1 MFDRLCIIG
10 VGLMGG
16 SIARAARLQG
26 LSKSIV
32 GYGRQQ
38 DQQNLETAK
47 RLGVIDD
54 YYLQIEPAVRGADCV
69 VIATPVASIE
79 SIFALLKP
87 VWSKQTIY
95 TDVGSTKGSVVAA
108 AQQVFG
114 AVPDNFVP
122 AHPIAGAEQSG
133 VEAAVDDLFVN
144 KRLIITPLSHTR
156 TESWHQVQ
164 RFWERCGSV
173 VSVMDVQHHDAVLAA
188 TSHLPHVLAF
198 ALVDM
203 LGHKDEQSEIFNYA
217 AGGFRDFTRIASSDP
232 TMWRDICLANKNEI
246 MPLLQQTREQLDK
259 IQRLLEHDDSR
270 QLFAI
275 FAYANTARQRFLNQ
289 FEGNMSKSITFQV
302 QPGGLLQGEARVPG
316 DKSMSHRSIM
326 LGSLADG
333 VTHVKG
339 FLEAEDALATL
350 QAFRDM
356 GVEIEGPVDGCL
368 TIHGVGKHGLKA
380 PKNELYLG
388 NSGTSMRLLSGLLA
402 GQSFNSVLTGDK
414 SLSGRPMKRVTEP
427 LAAMGAD
434 IKATE
439 KGTAPLYITGKAG
452 QLQVID
458 YVMPMAS
465 AQVKSCLLLAGMYAD
480 GETSVTEP
488 APTRDHTERMLSG
501 FSYPVK
507 KEGSKVT
514 ITAQGQLTAAD
525 IDVPSDIS
533 SAAFFLV
540 GASIAPGSDL
550 LLKHVGIN
558 PTRTGV
564 IDILRLMGA
573 NIEVLNER
581 VVGGEPVAD
590 LHVVY
595 SPLTGI
601 DIPEEL
607 VPLAIDEFPVL
618 FVAAACAKGQTRL
631 SGAEELRVKESDR
644 IQVMADGLQI
654 LGVDAQPTEDGMIIQ
669 GGPIG
674 GGVVT
679 SHGDHRI
686 AMAFSIA
693 GLRANAPITVLDCA
707 NVNTSFPEFK
717 DLVKRLGLALVCEEV

>member
-10 VGLMGG
+10 VGLIGG
-16 SIARAARLQG
+16 SIARTARLQG

-32 GYGRQQ
+32 GYGRPQ
-38 DQQNLETAK
+38 DRQNLETAK

-54 YYLQIEPAVRGADCV
+54 YYLQIGPAVLGADCV

-79 SIFALLKP
+79 SIFVLLKP
-87 VWSKQTIY
+87 HWSERTIY
-95 TDVGSTKGSVVAA
+95 TDVGSTKGSVIATA
-108 AQQVFG
+108 ERVFG
-114 AVPDNFVP
+114 LVPDNFVP

-133 VEAAVDDLFVN
+133 VEAAVNDLFVH

-156 TESWHQVQ
+156 TDALHQVQ
-164 RFWERCGSV
+164 DFWERCGSV
-173 VSVMDVQHHDAVLAA
+173 VSKMDVQRHDAILAA
-188 TSHLPHVLAF
+188 TSHLPHILAF

-203 LGHKDEQSEIFNYA
+203 LGHQDEQSEIFNYA

-232 TMWRDICLANKNEI
+232 TMWRDICFANKNEI
-246 MPLLQQTREQLDK
+246 IPLLQQTREQLGK
-259 IQRLLEHDDSR
+259 IQRLLEQDDSQ

-289 FEGNMSKSITFQV
+289 FEGNMTKSITFQV

-326 LGSLADG
+326 LGSLAEG

-339 FLEAEDALATL
+339 FLVAEDALATL

-380 PKNELYLG
+380 PQNELYLG

-434 IKATE
+434 IKASE

-452 QLQVID
+452 QLQGID

-480 GETSVTEP
+480 GATSVTEP

-507 KEGSKVT
+507 KQGSNVT
-514 ITAQGQLTAAD
+514 ITAEGQLTAAD

-573 NIEVLNER
+573 NIEVLNEHI
-581 VVGGEPVAD
+581 VGGEPVAD

-654 LGVDAQPTEDGMIIQ
+654 LGVDAQPTEDGMVIQ

-693 GLRANAPITVLDCA
+693 GLRATAPITVLDCA

-717 DLVKRLGLALVCEEV
+717 DLVKRLGLALVCEES

>member
-1 MFDRLCIIG
+1 MFDKLCIIG

-16 SIARAARLQG
+16 SIARAARHYG
-26 LSKSIV
+26 LSNNIV
-32 GYGRQQ
+32 GFGRVE
-38 DQQNLETAK
+38 DKQNLKTAK
-47 RLGVIDD
+47 ELGVIDE
-54 YYLQIEPAVRGADCV
+54 YYLQIESAVKDVDCV
-69 VIATPVASIE
+69 LIATPVAALE
-79 SIFALLKP
+79 NIFSLLKP
-87 VWSKQTIY
+87 YWSAQTIY
-95 TDVGSTKGSVVAA
+95 TDVGSTKASIVDAA
-108 AQQVFG
+108 KQVFG
-114 AVPDNFVP
+114 FVPDNLVP

-133 VEAAVDDLFVN
+133 VEASFYDLFLN
-144 KRLIITPLSHTR
+144 RRLIITPLENTYP
-156 TESWHQVQ
+156 EALNKIQL
-164 RFWERCGSV
+164 FWERCGSD
-173 VSVMDVQHHDAVLAA
+173 VSIMSIDRHDAVLAA
-188 TSHLPHVLAF
+188 TSHLPHILAF
-198 ALVDM
+198 TLVNM
-203 LGHKDEQSEIFNYA
+203 LGHKDQQSEIFKYA

-232 TMWRDICLANKNEI
+232 TMWRDICLANKHEI
-246 MPLLQQTREQLDK
+246 IPLIKQTKQQLDK
-259 IQRLLEHDDSR
+259 IQNLLENDDGQ
-270 QLFAI
+270 QLLST

-289 FEGNMSKSITFQV
+289 FEGNMSKSITFQI
-302 QPGGLLQGEARVPG
+302 QPGGLLKGEARVPG

-326 LGSLADG
+326 LGSLAEG
-333 VTHVKG
+333 TTHVKG

-356 GVEIEGPVDGCL
+356 GVEIEGPVNGSL

-402 GQSFNSVLTGDK
+402 GQAFDTVLTGDK
-414 SLSGRPMKRVTEP
+414 SLSGRPMKRVTGP

-434 IKATE
+434 IKTTE
-439 KGTAPLYITGKAG
+439 EGTAPLYITGKAG
-452 QLQVID
+452 QLSAIH
-458 YVMPMAS
+458 YEMPMAS
-465 AQVKSCLLLAGMYAD
+465 AQVKSCLLLAGMYAEGD
-480 GETSVTEP
+480 TSVIEP

-501 FSYPVK
+501 FAYPVQ

-514 ITAQGQLTAAD
+514 INANGSLTACD

-573 NIEVLNER
+573 KIEVLNER
-581 VVGGEPVAD
+581 TVGGEPVAD

-595 SPLTGI
+595 SPLKGI

-618 FVAAACAKGQTRL
+618 FVAAACAEGQTCL
-631 SGAEELRVKESDR
+631 TGAEELRVKESDR

-654 LGVDAQPTEDGMIIQ
+654 LGVDAQSTADGMIIQ
-669 GGPIG
+669 GGAIG

-686 AMAFSIA
+686 AMSFSIA
-693 GLRANAPITVLDCA
+693 GLRATAPITVLDCA

-717 DLVKRLGLALVCEEV
+717 DLVKSLGLDLVCEDA

>member
-1 MFDRLCIIG
+1 MFDKLCIIG

-16 SIARAARLQG
+16 SVARAARLKG
-26 LSKSIV
+26 LSKIIM
-32 GYGRQQ
+32 GYGRLQ
-38 DQQNLETAK
+38 DLQNLETAK
-47 RLGVIDD
+47 HLGVIDD
-54 YYLQIEPAVRGADCV
+54 YSLDIEVAVQDADCV
-69 VIATPVASIE
+69 VIATPVESIE
-79 SIFALLKP
+79 SILSLLQP
-87 VWSKQTIY
+87 IWSDQTIY

-108 AQQVFG
+108 AQRVFG
-114 AVPDNFVP
+114 VIPNNFVL

-144 KRLIITPLSHTR
+144 KRLIISPLSHTR
-156 TESWHQVQ
+156 IDALKKIQS
-164 RFWERCGSV
+164 FWEQCGSD
-173 VSVMDVQHHDAVLAA
+173 VSMMEVHRHDAILAA

-203 LGHKDEQSEIFNYA
+203 LGHQDEQSEIFNYA

-246 MPLLQQTREQLDK
+246 IPLLEQTKLQLDK
-259 IQRLLEHDDSR
+259 IQCLLENNDGQ
-270 QLFAI
+270 QLFEI

-289 FEGNMSKSITFQV
+289 FEGNMTKTITFKV

-380 PKNELYLG
+380 PKNDLYLG

-402 GQSFNSVLTGDK
+402 GQPFNSVLTGDK
-414 SLSGRPMKRVTEP
+414 SLSGRPMRRVTEP
-427 LAAMGAD
+427 LALMGAD

-452 QLQVID
+452 KLKGID
-458 YVMPMAS
+458 YAMPMAS
-465 AQVKSCLLLAGMYAD
+465 AQVKSCLLLAGMYAE

-507 KEGSKVT
+507 QQGSKVT
-514 ITAQGQLTAAD
+514 ITADGKLTAAD

-540 GASIAPGSDL
+540 GASIAPRSDL

-601 DIPEEL
+601 DIPESL

-654 LGVDAQPTEDGMIIQ
+654 LGVDAQSTEDGMVIQ
-669 GGPIG
+669 GGAIG

-693 GLRANAPITVLDCA
+693 GLRADAPITILDCA

-717 DLVKRLGLALVCEEV
+717 DLVHRLGLALVCEEF